1 MKAQILKIAGVK
13 SEKEFYK
20 KYPSEEAFMK
30 VHGKAFKKAQIGAYI
45 GGNNTTNPKPISYQT
60 YYDDVD
66 KLITGSTEK
75 ERQEAAY
82 KAEELKAT
90 KEKSSGMKDL
100 LGMIKSG
107 MGDAGSEPGDF
118 LPEGEEMMGGGGSGE
133 AITSMF
139 GGARYGKYIPKAQNS
154 LTGNIPAMQTTGYA
168 FGGSPWGTQG
178 VPSGVLS
185 GQPAVG
191 TLTGGTQISASQAAN
206 QPVVSNATVNQTS
219 QEGPGFLDKAMSA
232 IPVVGSIFGG
242 IKALGAE
249 KEAAKAAKQ
258 QKTVSGLQLTASATR
273 PEETQRRYV
282 RPEDVTIQP
291 NQMFPTY
298 GVGTNVLARD
308 GRFIKRAQDGTIETP
323 QIDAAPT
330 DWYEEGMDKDT
341 YYALKQQLDDAGYQ
355 AIPKPE
361 SVNVRDMQ
369 AITEEEPD
377 PNQMSEEQAASFM
390 EMYNRDQG
398 ISTSTFDS
406 KSARDNW
413 VQKTGLPWSEAKR
426 LGYTS
431 GSAKDN
437 TKLLNELK
445 DPRFR
450 KENLRTEAPKKSSQ
464 TRTPVQHRE
473 TPTGKLTPIKK
484 PLTMDEYFKGKPKYT
499 KDQGEIR
506 MPDEGT
512 MIDRVGERLANPLQ
526 TLAHLAKY
534 KELPARGF
542 SKNDKNAY
550 DQVIGVANPFYWANA
565 LGNAADYTEQG
576 EYSKAAWEALDAA
589 PALGKIKYT
598 KYIPFNKGLPPA
610 SVRRA
615 GYLGEGAKRL
625 KAAPAKQLPA
635 AKPKMLKQPFTPN
648 FVMYQDG
655 GEIQNTYAPDY
666 LYDDLGYEPLNDS
679 NVKQYYHG
687 GGIPKAQGGFS
698 NYASTLGG
706 GGSGFSGAGAGG
718 GTPWG
723 AIGGIGSSMANS
735 VAGGGNAGGQ
745 IGGGIGEGVG
755 AIFGP
760 AGMAIGK
767 TLGTAVGNAVDPYA
781 KAIKRDTAA
790 TKRNIENT
798 AYNNMAPG
806 FIAPYEAHARDG
818 GSIPNYEEGG
828 YMNPEYNPQLITMF
842 GDHTAEDFADYAHKY
857 RAGGHLKSYTPP
869 SERAM
874 ETYAMGGQL
883 QTHWGGGAETM
894 SYNPYSAGSGEM
906 VKFNGQSHTES
917 DREGNTGI
925 GITYGDSPVE
935 VERGEPMFEMEA
947 GGEINPETGKPE
959 TTGVVFGNM
968 KVDKKIVGQL
978 NDPDLMEI
986 ANRYHGKK
994 FKNIGIDLAKQEVK
1008 QNKIIDKNIKMLDPF
1023 KVQTS
1028 LDKAKLAAIQANM
1041 EGADAKLRNIA
1052 NTKITLANYQNA
1064 INDTKD
1070 ELSDVIGQNLSAED
1084 LARGYVKLD
1093 KDPVTMNAKWG
1104 GNIIKKAQNGTTL
1117 KSYPNDAAAKADGF
1131 TWTGEYK
1138 SDGKTKIYQ
1147 KTIKTTSNVDTEAKT
1162 ADALG
1167 YIPAGQKYD
1176 PSTGLHGKV
1185 TQEAL
1190 DAARKANPWFDWTGF
1205 DPKDKND
1212 VKNYQRAFN
1221 ARAKALGSSAQ
1232 IKDDGDFGEQT
1243 ASARIDESKKS
1254 TPSETQEVVRAIV
1267 EAPAGQPQEE
1277 EKAKTPWWAMAAN
1290 TILPY
1295 IRPTDQEA
1303 FDYAQLYPEMYALGS
1318 NQLEPV
1324 PVQGYRPDLATPYD
1338 ISYQDMLNAN
1348 QADYNASQKMVGY
1361 NPAAQSFLNAQKY
1374 AANEKVL
1381 GEQFR
1386 ANQAMQ
1392 AGVYDQN
1399 RQTLN
1404 DAKLKNLAIF
1414 DRQYERQAEAK
1425 SNTKAT
1431 TQAAL
1436 NSMADKYAKHKLEN
1450 RTLGVYENMYN
1461 YRFDKNGR
1469 AQNYNPLQIFD
1480 TQMGGGKSKNDGDI
1494 PGLEATRWD
1503 RNGNPIAW
1511 KKASD
1516 KKTVT
1521 DDDLEASGGILNK
1534 NGGYTKI
1541 KSKNGSILREF
1552 KNL

>member
-1 MKAQILKIAGVK
+1 MKAQFLKIAK
-13 SEKEFYK
+13 CKTEKEFYK
-20 KYPSEEAFMK
+20 KYPTEAAFF
-30 VHGKAFKKAQIGAYI
+30 KAHPEAKASIKKAQIGAYI
-45 GGNNTTNPKPISYQT
+45 GGDTVANPKMVNYRT
-60 YYDDVD
+60 EYDAID
-66 KLITGSTEK
+66 KMITGYTDA
-75 ERQEAAY
+75 ERRAAAA
-82 KAEELKAT
+82 KQGGGGGGMDL
-90 KEKSSGMKDL
+90 SSLMKTF
-100 LGMIKSG
+100 S
-107 MGDAGSEPGDF
+107 S
-118 LPEGEEMMGGGGSGE
+118 MGGGDQEGGSVGKE
-133 AITSMF
+133 IMSSGGFGAI
-139 GGARYGKYIPKAQNS
+139 GGGIGGGKNGKYIPRAYVGVELPEWAVDAAETATDTTTIAPTFDVNKFGISAQTRLPRTNTPMQQPQVAPTNNTGFGGVNYS
-154 LTGNIPAMQTTGYA
+154 GPPVYSPIPSGDPNGPGGIMGNNASGAPYATGNV
-168 FGGSPWGTQG
+168 TQSNDYKMG
-178 VPSGVLS
+178 EVNP
-185 GQPAVG
+185 
-191 TLTGGTQISASQAAN
+191 QAAAS
-206 QPVVSNATVNQTS
+206 PFDFA
-219 QEGPGFLDKAMSA
+219 KA
-232 IPVVGSIFGG
+232 IPVVGGIIGG
-242 IKALGAE
+242 IQALGAQ
-249 KEAAKAAKQ
+249 KEAKRAAKQ
-258 QKTVSGLQLTASATR
+258 AKKVSDVALAASATR
-273 PEETQRRYV
+273 PEESKRRYV
-282 RPEDVTIQP
+282 TPWDNPVQP
-291 NQMFPTY
+291 DQMFPSY

-323 QIDAAPT
+323 QIDGAPT
-330 DWYEEGMDKDT
+330 DLYEEGM
-341 YYALKQQLDDAGYQ
+341 
-355 AIPKPE
+355 
-361 SVNVRDMQ
+361 DMQ
-369 AITEEEPD
+369 AITEEQPD
-377 PNQMSEEQAASFM
+377 PNQMSDEQAAAFM

-398 ISTSTFDS
+398 KSTSTFDS
-406 KSARDNW
+406 NSARDVW
-413 VQKTGLPWSEAKR
+413 VYKTGLPWNEAKK
-426 LGYTS
+426 LGYTD

-437 TKLLNELK
+437 TKLLNELN

-450 KENLRTEAPKKSSQ
+450 KENLRTAPPKKSSQ

-512 MIDRVGERLANPLQ
+512 MIDRTGERLANPLQ

-576 EYSKAAWEALDAA
+576 EYGKAAWEALDAA

-655 GEIQNTYAPDY
+655 GEIQNTYAPGY

-679 NVKQYYHG
+679 NIKQYYDG
-687 GGIPKAQGGFS
+687 GDIPVAADGMQWGLLSK
-698 NYASTLGG
+698 
-706 GGSGFSGAGAGG
+706 GAGG
-718 GTPWG
+718 FGENPYGGLVSGMMGSNNNGGSQIGG
-723 AIGGIGSSMANS
+723 AIGSAFGP
-735 VAGGGNAGGQ
+735 VGGAVGTAL
-745 IGGGIGEGVG
+745 GGILDTDQRDIDRYNKQTKRNME
-755 AIFGP
+755 
-760 AGMAIGK
+760 GMAI
-767 TLGTAVGNAVDPYA
+767 
-781 KAIKRDTAA
+781 
-790 TKRNIENT
+790 
-798 AYNNMAPG
+798 NNMIPG
-806 FIAPYEAHARDG
+806 IHSGYGGHMKDG
-818 GSIPNYEEGG
+818 GYL
-828 YMNPEYNPQLITMF
+828 NPEYNPQVITMF
-842 GDHTAEDFADYAHKY
+842 GDHTAKDFADYAHKY

-968 KVDKKIVGQL
+968 KVDKKIAGQL

-1052 NTKITLANYQNA
+1052 NTKITLANYQNS
-1064 INDTKD
+1064 INDTRD

-1093 KDPVTMNAKWG
+1093 KDPVTKDAKWG
-1104 GNIIKKAQNGTTL
+1104 GNFVKKAQTGTTL
-1117 KSYPNDAAAKADGF
+1117 KSYPNDEAARKDGF

-1147 KTIKTTSNVDTEAKT
+1147 KTIKTSSNVDTEAKT

-1167 YIPAGQKYD
+1167 YVPAGQTYD
-1176 PSTGLHGKV
+1176 PKTGLHGKV

-1190 DAARKANPWFDWTGF
+1190 DAAKKANPWFDWKDF
-1205 DPKDKND
+1205 DPKNKAQ

-1221 ARAKALGSSAQ
+1221 ARAKALGSSAT
-1232 IKDDGDFGEQT
+1232 ITDDGDFGEQT

-1267 EAPAGQPQEE
+1267 EAPGEQPQKEE
-1277 EKAKTPWWAMAAN
+1277 ESKTPWWAIAAN
-1290 TILPY
+1290 TLLPY
-1295 IRPTDQEA
+1295 FRPTDQEA
-1303 FDYAQLYPEMYALGS
+1303 FDSAQLYPEMFAMAT

-1338 ISYQDMLNAN
+1338 ISYQDILNAN
-1348 QADYNASQKMVGY
+1348 QADYNASQRMVGY

-1399 RQTLN
+1399 RQVLN
-1404 DAKLKNLAIF
+1404 DAKLKNLDIF
-1414 DRQYERQAEAK
+1414 DRQYERQAQAR

-1436 NSMADKYAKHKLEN
+1436 NSIADKYAKHKLEN

-1521 DDDLEASGGILNK
+1521 DDDLEASGGIQNK

>member
-1 MKAQILKIAGVK
+1 
-13 SEKEFYK
+13 
-20 KYPSEEAFMK
+20 
-30 VHGKAFKKAQIGAYI
+30 
-45 GGNNTTNPKPISYQT
+45 
-60 YYDDVD
+60 
-66 KLITGSTEK
+66 
-75 ERQEAAY
+75 
-82 KAEELKAT
+82 
-90 KEKSSGMKDL
+90 
-100 LGMIKSG
+100 MI
-107 MGDAGSEPGDF
+107 
-118 LPEGEEMMGGGGSGE
+118 
-133 AITSMF
+133 
-139 GGARYGKYIPKAQNS
+139 
-154 LTGNIPAMQTTGYA
+154 
-168 FGGSPWGTQG
+168 
-178 VPSGVLS
+178 
-185 GQPAVG
+185 
-191 TLTGGTQISASQAAN
+191 
-206 QPVVSNATVNQTS
+206 
-219 QEGPGFLDKAMSA
+219 
-232 IPVVGSIFGG
+232 
-242 IKALGAE
+242 
-249 KEAAKAAKQ
+249 
-258 QKTVSGLQLTASATR
+258 
-273 PEETQRRYV
+273 
-282 RPEDVTIQP
+282 
-291 NQMFPTY
+291 
-298 GVGTNVLARD
+298 
-308 GRFIKRAQDGTIETP
+308 
-323 QIDAAPT
+323 
-330 DWYEEGMDKDT
+330 
-341 YYALKQQLDDAGYQ
+341 
-355 AIPKPE
+355 
-361 SVNVRDMQ
+361 
-369 AITEEEPD
+369 
-377 PNQMSEEQAASFM
+377 
-390 EMYNRDQG
+390 DQG
-398 ISTSTFDS
+398 IGIYNAFESEKKQKKALQQQSKLLGLTETLSKSDDRDAFYQKHINDRPENYMASTNMFHPAQGTGYDILRSTRDGGYIKAQTGEDIETRPGGIMGREPIIPEVDAEMPVQEKPSNFDS

-445 DPRFR
+445 DPRFK

-464 TRTPVQHRE
+464 TRTPVQHRD

-576 EYSKAAWEALDAA
+576 EYGKAAWEALDAA
-589 PALGKIKYT
+589 PALGKVKYT

-625 KAAPAKQLPA
+625 GQRGTKRLG
-635 AKPKMLKQPFTPN
+635 
-648 FVMYQDG
+648 YQDG

-679 NVKQYYHG
+679 NVKQYYDGGDIPVAEG
-687 GGIPKAQGGFS
+687 GGQWGILSEGGAGFGENPYGGMAGS
-698 NYASTLGG
+698 IMGNNNAGSQLGG
-706 GGSGFSGAGAGG
+706 S
-718 GTPWG
+718 
-723 AIGGIGSSMANS
+723 IGS
-735 VAGGGNAGGQ
+735 
-745 IGGGIGEGVG
+745 
-755 AIFGP
+755 IFGP
-760 AGMAIGK
+760 AGGLFGSALGAMLDKDQDAI
-767 TLGTAVGNAVDPYA
+767 N
-781 KAIKRDTAA
+781 
-790 TKRNIENT
+790 
-798 AYNNMAPG
+798 AYNRNTKQNMQGMASNNMIPG
-806 FIAPYEAHARDG
+806 IHAPYRGHLK
-818 GSIPNYEEGG
+818 NGG
-828 YMNPEYNPQLITMF
+828 YMNPEYNPQVITMF

-857 RAGGHLKSYTPP
+857 RAGGHLKSYTPT

-925 GITYGDSPVE
+925 GITYGDNPVE
-935 VERGEPMFEMEA
+935 VERGEPMFEMES

-968 KVDKKIVGQL
+968 KVDKKIAGQL

-1023 KVQTS
+1023 KVETS

-1052 NTKITLANYQNA
+1052 NTKITLANYQNS
-1064 INDTKD
+1064 INDTRD
-1070 ELSDVIGQNLSAED
+1070 ELSDVIGENLSAED

-1093 KDPVTMNAKWG
+1093 KDPVTKDAKWG
-1104 GNIIKKAQNGTTL
+1104 GNIVKKAQTGTTL
-1117 KSYPNDAAAKADGF
+1117 KSYPNDEAARKDGF

-1147 KTIKTTSNVDTEAKT
+1147 KTIKTSSNVDTEAKT

-1167 YIPAGQKYD
+1167 YVPAGQTYD
-1176 PSTGLHGKV
+1176 PKTGLHGKV

-1190 DAARKANPWFDWTGF
+1190 DAAKKANPWFDWKDF
-1205 DPKDKND
+1205 DPKNKAQ

-1221 ARAKALGSSAQ
+1221 ARAKALGSSAT
-1232 IKDDGDFGEQT
+1232 ITDDGDFGEQT
-1243 ASARIDESKKS
+1243 VSARIDESKKS
-1254 TPSETQEVVRAIV
+1254 TPTETQEVVRAIV
-1267 EAPAGQPQEE
+1267 EAPDEQPQEE
-1277 EKAKTPWWAMAAN
+1277 EESKTPWWAMAAN
-1290 TILPY
+1290 TLLPY
-1295 IRPTDQEA
+1295 FRPTDQEA
-1303 FDYAQLYPEMYALGS
+1303 FDSAQLYPEMFAMAT

-1338 ISYQDMLNAN
+1338 ISLQDQLNAN
-1348 QADYNASQKMVGY
+1348 QADFNSMQRLYANNPFALAS
-1361 NPAAQSFLNAQKY
+1361 LNAQKY

-1386 ANQAMQ
+1386 MNQAMQ
-1392 AGVYDQN
+1392 SGVYDQN
-1399 RQTLN
+1399 RNTLN
-1404 DAKLKNLAIF
+1404 DAKLKNLSIF

-1480 TQMGGGKSKNDGDI
+1480 TQMGGGKSRGDGDI
-1494 PGLEATRWD
+1494 AGLEATRWD

-1521 DDDLEASGGILNK
+1521 DDDLEASGGILGK
-1534 NGGYTKI
+1534 NGAYTKI

>member
-1 MKAQILKIAGVK
+1 
-13 SEKEFYK
+13 
-20 KYPSEEAFMK
+20 
-30 VHGKAFKKAQIGAYI
+30 
-45 GGNNTTNPKPISYQT
+45 
-60 YYDDVD
+60 
-66 KLITGSTEK
+66 
-75 ERQEAAY
+75 
-82 KAEELKAT
+82 
-90 KEKSSGMKDL
+90 
-100 LGMIKSG
+100 
-107 MGDAGSEPGDF
+107 
-118 LPEGEEMMGGGGSGE
+118 
-133 AITSMF
+133 
-139 GGARYGKYIPKAQNS
+139 
-154 LTGNIPAMQTTGYA
+154 
-168 FGGSPWGTQG
+168 
-178 VPSGVLS
+178 
-185 GQPAVG
+185 
-191 TLTGGTQISASQAAN
+191 
-206 QPVVSNATVNQTS
+206 
-219 QEGPGFLDKAMSA
+219 
-232 IPVVGSIFGG
+232 
-242 IKALGAE
+242 
-249 KEAAKAAKQ
+249 
-258 QKTVSGLQLTASATR
+258 
-273 PEETQRRYV
+273 
-282 RPEDVTIQP
+282 
-291 NQMFPTY
+291 
-298 GVGTNVLARD
+298 
-308 GRFIKRAQDGTIETP
+308 
-323 QIDAAPT
+323 
-330 DWYEEGMDKDT
+330 
-341 YYALKQQLDDAGYQ
+341 
-355 AIPKPE
+355 
-361 SVNVRDMQ
+361 
-369 AITEEEPD
+369 
-377 PNQMSEEQAASFM
+377 
-390 EMYNRDQG
+390 
-398 ISTSTFDS
+398 
-406 KSARDNW
+406 
-413 VQKTGLPWSEAKR
+413 
-426 LGYTS
+426 
-431 GSAKDN
+431 
-437 TKLLNELK
+437 
-445 DPRFR
+445 
-450 KENLRTEAPKKSSQ
+450 
-464 TRTPVQHRE
+464 
-473 TPTGKLTPIKK
+473 
-484 PLTMDEYFKGKPKYT
+484 
-499 KDQGEIR
+499 
-506 MPDEGT
+506 
-512 MIDRVGERLANPLQ
+512 
-526 TLAHLAKY
+526 
-534 KELPARGF
+534 
-542 SKNDKNAY
+542 
-550 DQVIGVANPFYWANA
+550 
-565 LGNAADYTEQG
+565 
-576 EYSKAAWEALDAA
+576 
-589 PALGKIKYT
+589 
-598 KYIPFNKGLPPA
+598 
-610 SVRRA
+610 
-615 GYLGEGAKRL
+615 
-625 KAAPAKQLPA
+625 
-635 AKPKMLKQPFTPN
+635 MLKQPFTPN

-679 NVKQYYHG
+679 NVKQYY
-687 GGIPKAQGGFS
+687 QGGDIPRANFGI
-698 NYASTLGG
+698 ASAGGAGFGENPFGSMVGGMYGNNAGSQLGG
-706 GGSGFSGAGAGG
+706 S
-718 GTPWG
+718 
-723 AIGGIGSSMANS
+723 IGS
-735 VAGGGNAGGQ
+735 
-745 IGGGIGEGVG
+745 
-755 AIFGP
+755 IFGP
-760 AGMAIGK
+760 AGGMVGSAIGGMLDK
-767 TLGTAVGNAVDPYA
+767 DQD
-781 KAIKRDTAA
+781 AIKKYNRE
-790 TKRNIENT
+790 TKRNMEGM
-798 AYNNMAPG
+798 AMNNMIPG
-806 FIAPYEAHARDG
+806 IHSGYRGHMQ
-818 GSIPNYEEGG
+818 NGG

-842 GDHTAEDFADYAHKY
+842 GDHTAEDFADYANKY

-917 DREGNTGI
+917 DKEGNTGI
-925 GITYGDSPVE
+925 GITYGDNPVE
-935 VERGEPMFEMEA
+935 VERGEPMFEMES

-968 KVDKKIVGQL
+968 KVDKKIAGQL

-994 FKNIGIDLAKQEVK
+994 FKNIGIDLAKQEAK

-1023 KVQTS
+1023 KVETS

-1052 NTKITLANYQNA
+1052 NTKITLANYQNS
-1064 INDTKD
+1064 INDTRD

-1093 KDPVTMNAKWG
+1093 KDPVTMDAKWG
-1104 GNIIKKAQNGTTL
+1104 GNIVKKAQTGTTL
-1117 KSYPNDAAAKADGF
+1117 KSYPNDEAARKDGF

-1167 YIPAGQKYD
+1167 YVPAGQKYD
-1176 PSTGLHGKV
+1176 PKTGLHGKV

-1190 DAARKANPWFDWTGF
+1190 DAAKKANPWFDWKDF
-1205 DPKDKND
+1205 DPKNKAQ

-1221 ARAKALGSSAQ
+1221 ARAKALGSSAT
-1232 IKDDGDFGEQT
+1232 INDDGDFGEQT

-1254 TPSETQEVVRAIV
+1254 TPTETQEVVRAIV
-1267 EAPAGQPQEE
+1267 EAPGEQPQEE
-1277 EKAKTPWWAMAAN
+1277 EESKTPWWAIAAN
-1290 TILPY
+1290 TLLPY
-1295 IRPTDQEA
+1295 LRPTDQEA
-1303 FDYAQLYPEMYALGS
+1303 FDSAQLYPEMFAMAT

-1348 QADYNASQKMVGY
+1348 QADYNASQRMVGY

-1392 AGVYDQN
+1392 AGVYDEN
-1399 RQTLN
+1399 RKTLN
-1404 DAKLKNLAIF
+1404 DAKLKNLSIF

-1450 RTLGVYENMYN
+1450 RTLGIYENMYN